1 MINYKINIRSI
12 FVILAIAVF
21 LATCISPYY
30 PNVTRYEN
38 LLVVDGQLTN
48 LTGPYKVKLSRS
60 FRYDTHIAGHVTGA
74 NVKIIDDSGI
84 EIPLSEINASEY
96 TTVDSTFR
104 GVPGKS
110 YKLRIEIDNKIYES
124 GFEKMT
130 PPIPIDKLYWEYMPA
145 IDQEARRVQ
154 ILIDTH
160 DPTNQNR
167 YYGWEYD
174 ETWRFQVPIDVT
186 LKPEWKT
193 CFEDHP
199 SYFIILGTSIQR
211 YNDVIEK
218 QKITAIDESTNR
230 LYMRYTILAKQYSY
244 TAQTYKY
251 IDELKKQNMSQ
262 GSLYDVVPYSL
273 TSNVRC
279 LSNKNEPVIGYFI
292 VAGASEKR
300 IFIDR
305 SELPKEFNPTDGFDY
320 CNIGFAAVKA
330 SLKYWG
336 LDPVVDSLFKK
347 GYQIFD
353 STRVLICGNKPP
365 PGIQCEQVPG
375 IQLFLAR
382 SACFNC
388 TVTGYNEIPYFW
400 TEKNN

>member
-12 FVILAIAVF
+12 IVILAIAVF
-21 LATCISPYY
+21 LITCISPYY

-48 LTGPYKVKLSRS
+48 LPGPYKVKLSRS
-60 FRYDTHIAGHVTGA
+60 FRYDTHVAGQVTGA
-74 NVKIIDDSGI
+74 KVKIIDDSGI
-84 EIPLSEINASEY
+84 ETPLSEINASEY
-96 TTVDSTFR
+96 STVDSTFR

-110 YKLRIEIDNKIYES
+110 YKLRIEINDKIYES
-124 GFEKMT
+124 GFEKMK
-130 PPIPIDKLYWEYMPA
+130 PPIPIDKFYWEFKPS
-145 IDQEARRVQ
+145 DDEGARRIQ
-154 ILIDTH
+154 IMIDAH

-174 ETWRFQVPIDVT
+174 ETWRFQVPIDVI

-193 CFEDHP
+193 CFKDQP
-199 SYFIILGTSIQR
+199 SYFIILGTSIQK
-211 YNDVIEK
+211 NSDIIEK
-218 QKITAIDESTNR
+218 QKITAINESTNR

-251 IDELKKQNMSQ
+251 ISELKKQNMNQ

-279 LSNKNEPVIGYFI
+279 LTNKNELVIGYFI
-292 VAGASEKR
+292 VAGATEKR

-305 SELPKEFNPTDGFDY
+305 SELPKEYNPTDGFSDCY
-320 CNIGFAAVKA
+320 RGFASVDA
-330 SLKYWG
+330 SLKDWR
-336 LDPVVDSLFKK
+336 LDPVVDSLMKN
-347 GYQIFD
+347 GYQIYD
-353 STRVLICGNKPP
+353 SIRAPICANKPP
-365 PGIQCEQVPG
+365 PGVQCKTIPG
-375 IQLFLAR
+375 ILLFLSR
-382 SACFNC
+382 SMCFNC
-388 TVTGYNEIPYFW
+388 TVTGYNEIPHFW